1 MLNSS
6 NYRYSAF
13 LCLKDKKCVI
23 IGGGTVAARKLTT
36 LAEADATVLV
46 VAPDFCSQ
54 TLAAA
59 EKYQCKLVRDVYNIS
74 YIRDAFLVVAA
85 TDNTEINREISSVAP
100 CLCNNITEPELSNF
114 IVPSTFSE
122 GNITVALVTGGMPAF
137 THLLKKHLQGTFT
150 PALADFND
158 FLLQQREIVKSIPST
173 PEERTLFWRTYLNEE
188 LLNLVLAG
196 DAALAKE
203 KIIDAISS
211 FRTQSQNSPC

>member
-6 NYRYSAF
+6 NYRYPAF

-85 TDNTEINREISSVAP
+85 TDNTEINREISSAAP

-137 THLLKKHLQGTFT
+137 TRLLKKYLQGTFT

>member
-6 NYRYSAF
+6 NYRYPAF

-54 TLAAA
+54 TLAAT

-85 TDNTEINREISSVAP
+85 TDNTEINREISSAAP

-137 THLLKKHLQGTFT
+137 TRLLKKHLQGTFT

>member
-6 NYRYSAF
+6 NYRYPAF

-85 TDNTEINREISSVAP
+85 TDNTEINREISSAAS

-137 THLLKKHLQGTFT
+137 TRLLKKHLQGTFT

-173 PEERTLFWRTYLNEE
+173 PEERTLFWRTYLNEK